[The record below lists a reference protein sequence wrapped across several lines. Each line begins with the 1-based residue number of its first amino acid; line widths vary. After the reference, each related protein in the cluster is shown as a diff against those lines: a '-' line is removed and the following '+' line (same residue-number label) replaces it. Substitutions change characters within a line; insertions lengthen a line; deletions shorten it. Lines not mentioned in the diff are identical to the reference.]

1 MKRSVAIFL
10 FLLSGLLFAASLPG
24 LGWEWLIWIAF
35 IPLLAA
41 VERVSPGKS
50 FAGGFAVG
58 VITAG
63 VLLSFIPSSGRGIGM
78 SAAKSWAS
86 YLFLAGYYGLYA
98 GLFAYLSARF
108 FQRVRAGR
116 IKPALPLLLVFIPA
130 AWTGLEF
137 VHSRLLPGMPWTFI
151 FPGYFL
157 WRATVLI
164 QVADITGVYGLSFL
178 ILLVNTGIFLAASR
192 RKILPAAAAA
202 GAVLACLVY
211 GGYRLSAPF
220 PRPADLGVRVAVL
233 QGNIPAGVKW
243 DDQQGEMI
251 AGRYLD
257 LCRRTDASRPDLVI
271 WTETAI
277 PWPVGEGDDLVEAAL
292 TATAAS
298 GAAHIIGSPA
308 PAGEGSYFNSA
319 LLVLPEGEVTARYDK
334 VRLLTLIED
343 GGFGGLF
350 TPGSPGGSGYLPGRE
365 HRILSSPRGRAGVT
379 ICNENF
385 YPEMNRRLVREG
397 AEFLVNLTNDAWWPD
412 RFRLTGHFLFNVLRS
427 VENRRATV
435 VASNVGISAL
445 IDDRGR
451 VLKTSPI
458 REPYLLSG
466 EIEKSRE
473 LSFYSRRGDVFAVS
487 SLLAAGGGVLWTFSR
502 T

>member
-1 MKRSVAIFL
+1 MKRAAAPFL
-10 FLLSGLLFAASLPG
+10 FLLSGLLFAAALPG
-24 LGWEWLIWIAF
+24 LGWEWLIWVAF

-50 FAGGFAVG
+50 LAGGFVVG
-58 VITAG
+58 AIAAG
-63 VLLSFIPSSGRGIGM
+63 VLLSFIPSAGRGIGM
-78 SAAKSWAS
+78 SPVKSWAS
-86 YLFLAGYYGLYA
+86 YLFLAGYCGLYA
-98 GLFAYLSARF
+98 GLFAGLSSWF
-108 FQRVRAGR
+108 FQRSRAGR

-137 VHSRLLPGMPWTFI
+137 LHSRILPGMPWTFI

-157 WRATVLI
+157 WRTTILI
-164 QVADITGVYGLSFL
+164 QTADIAGVYGLSFL
-178 ILLVNTGIFLAASR
+178 ILLVNTGIFLAAG
-192 RKILPAAAAA
+192 RKKFLPAAAAA

-211 GGYRLSAPF
+211 GGYRLSERS
-220 PRPADLGVRVAVL
+220 PRPAAAGIRVAVL

-243 DDQQGEMI
+243 EDRQGEMI

-257 LCRRTDASRPDLVI
+257 LCRRADDLHPDLVI

-277 PWPVGEGDDLVEAAL
+277 PWPLEPGDDLLEEAL
-292 TATAAS
+292 RRTAGS
-298 GAAHIIGSPA
+298 GASHIVGNPA
-308 PAGEGSYFNSA
+308 PAEGGGYFNSA
-319 LLVLPEGEVTARYDK
+319 FLILPDGEVIARYDK
-334 VRLLTLIED
+334 ERLLYFVEKMPAT
-343 GGFGGLF
+343 
-350 TPGSPGGSGYLPGRE
+350 GSGAAAGPGAASYIAGE
-365 HRILSSPRGRAGVT
+365 ESAPLDTPRGKAGVT

-385 YPEMNRRLVREG
+385 YPELNRRLVREG

-412 RFRLTGHFLFNVLRS
+412 RFRLTGHFLFNVLRA

-451 VLKTSPI
+451 VLKSAPI
-458 REPYLLSG
+458 REAYLLAG

-473 LSFYSRRGDVFAVS
+473 LTFYTRRGDIFAVS
-487 SLLAAGGGVLWTFSR
+487 SLLAAGGGVFWCALR